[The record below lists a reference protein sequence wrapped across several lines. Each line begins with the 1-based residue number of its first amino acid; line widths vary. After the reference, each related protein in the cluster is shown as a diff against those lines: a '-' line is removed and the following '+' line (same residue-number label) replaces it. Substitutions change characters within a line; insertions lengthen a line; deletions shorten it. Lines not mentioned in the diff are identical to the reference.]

1 MKNLRNYLSPFQEID
16 LSSLLG
22 ITADEYGR
30 LHHGPLYEYK
40 NDNGDVIEFF
50 MHIYPS
56 NRQELLVKIPLDDCL
71 IAIFQ
76 PEDIFAL
83 RRKRLP
89 FSGAKKYKAVM
100 DFQKSGAAL

>member
-22 ITADEYGR
+22 ITADEYAR

-40 NDNGDVIEFF
+40 NENGDVIEFF
-50 MHIYPS
+50 MHFYPS
-56 NRQELLVKIPLDDCL
+56 NRQELLLKIPLDDNL
-71 IAIFQ
+71 IAVFQ

-83 RRKRLP
+83 RRKQVP
-89 FSGAKKYKAVM
+89 FSWAKKHKAVM
-100 DFQKSGAAL
+100 DFQKSGTAL